1 MAKGRKTQLTKNPN
15 TGRWRLYARPATETT
30 YLGGLT
36 APGITRRPHMGPF
49 NRVMDYKI
57 SDADEVYRRHDIGY
71 GKELAAGRSPYTR
84 WNKYDQELMDAPST
98 GWPDYVAKAAFGAKR
113 FFTYG
118 LPYTKNTQLKPTY
131 GQTKNKWNPT
141 SYDDFIM
148 NDETGRVEYEGP
160 GTDPDVIALREQQQ
174 AERWAR
180 KGDRTEVS
188 GSDYTPERGQGTGG
202 GGSGKHN
209 IRSSIRYERY

>member
-1 MAKGRKTQLTKNPN
+1 MAKGRKTQLTKNPK

-49 NRVMDYKI
+49 NRVTDYKI
-57 SDADEVYRRHDIGY
+57 SDADEIYRRHDIGY

-98 GWPDYVAKAAFGAKR
+98 GWPDYVAKAIFGAKR

-118 LPYTKNTQLKPTY
+118 LPYTKNTTLKPTY
-131 GQTKNKWNPT
+131 GRPQNTWEPQ
-141 SYDDFIM
+141 SYDDFTM
-148 NDETGRVEYEGP
+148 NYQNAPVEIEG
-160 GTDPDVIALREQQQ
+160 GGVDPDIIELQQQQQ
-174 AERWAR
+174 AEAWAR
-180 KGDRTEVS
+180 KGNRTEVNP
-188 GSDYTPERGQGTGG
+188 DLPNYTPEHGGSTGG
-202 GGSGKHN
+202 GKSK
-209 IRSSIRYERY
+209 ITFTRSYISY